1 MVLHNMLF
9 KVAVL
14 IGLFGVNASEENLNL
29 RGADSD
35 VASTSHHEEM
45 GAIDH
50 LDLEVT
56 LENGEREL
64 FPLLPG
70 TKCPTGHTCRTR
82 AFTGGLT
89 NPLTSALKD
98 NLWGPLTATMDWQV
112 RGRGASGRARAKL
125 AREGWL
131 VIMVGGILM
140 SPQLTSQSSPPQ
152 EFNNDL
158 NRVVKSDD
166 YCSRRHAMAR
176 AAGILAGV
184 AGATV
189 SSPAY
194 AAETKMVKMGADN
207 GQLIFDPAKITICKG
222 DSVKWI
228 NNKGGPHNVVFDED
242 NIPSGVDQE
251 AISMS
256 EQLGEEGD
264 TFSMSFD
271 TAGDYDYYC
280 EPHRGAGMNARLVVT

>member
-98 NLWGPLTATMDWQV
+98 NLWGPLTATMDWQ
-112 RGRGASGRARAKL
+112 
-125 AREGWL
+125 
-131 VIMVGGILM
+131 
-140 SPQLTSQSSPPQ
+140 

-166 YCSRRHAMAR
+166 YCSRRNAMAR